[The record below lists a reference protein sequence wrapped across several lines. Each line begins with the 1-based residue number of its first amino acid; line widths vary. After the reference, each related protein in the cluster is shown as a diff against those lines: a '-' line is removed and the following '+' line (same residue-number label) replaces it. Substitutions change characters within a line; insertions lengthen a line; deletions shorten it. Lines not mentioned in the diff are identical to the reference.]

1 MPKQETIYC
10 NNRGVDRLLADAKS
24 GHLIEPGR
32 EEDRRVFFHIHLEE
46 CRACRDEMIV
56 HANQIALDE
65 IADENGTSVD
75 EVMVQ
80 LGRTAKQLRDIA
92 RDQGMPFEEVV
103 LATLRGLMRT
113 STISK
118 PGRAVSV
125 VAPIRR

>member
-1 MPKQETIYC
+1 MPKKKTIYC
-10 NNRGVDRLLADAKS
+10 TNRGVGRLLTDAIS
-24 GHLIEPGR
+24 GALSEPGR
-32 EEDRRVFFHIHLEE
+32 EEDRHVFFDQHLDE
-46 CRACRDEMIV
+46 CRSCRDEMID
-56 HANQIALDE
+56 HANQLALDE

-113 STISK
+113 SAISK
-118 PGRAVSV
+118 PDARYPSSL
-125 VAPIRR
+125 R

>member
-1 MPKQETIYC
+1 MPKQKRIYC
-10 NNRGVDRLLADAKS
+10 NNRSVRRLLADAQR
-24 GHLIEPGR
+24 GALIEPGR
-32 EEDRRVFFHIHLEE
+32 EEDRRVFFEHLDE
-46 CRACRDEMIV
+46 CRGCRDEMID

-65 IADENGTSVD
+65 IADENGTSPD

-80 LGRTAKQLRDIA
+80 LGRSAKQLRDIA

-113 STISK
+113 STDSK

-125 VAPIRR
+125 VAPIGR